1 MLIVVAI
8 SLAIGF
14 ALGYFYIKPG
24 ITAIEDTYRAELET
38 GSLRLLVTKRF
49 GYRSLLTLKGK
60 IPEPG
65 PVLPGFLFNPYTF
78 GISL

>member
-38 GSLRLLVTKRF
+38 WNLEAAGDEKIWIPIPLNAERKDPRTRPRASRVLV
-49 GYRSLLTLKGK
+49 
-60 IPEPG
+60 
-65 PVLPGFLFNPYTF
+65 
-78 GISL
+78 